1 MQSCVKIHSY
11 FSSCIKFTLT
21 LVLHLALY
29 SFFTY
34 LNNEESEKLFLQSS
48 LPKKKLFK
56 LFLYLFIV
64 YTFLKSNR

>member
-1 MQSCVKIHSY
+1 MQSYVKIHSY
-11 FSSCIKFTLT
+11 FSSCIKFTPT

-48 LPKKKLFK
+48 LPKKKNSLNYSYI
-56 LFLYLFIV
+56 FLLYIHF
-64 YTFLKSNR
+64 